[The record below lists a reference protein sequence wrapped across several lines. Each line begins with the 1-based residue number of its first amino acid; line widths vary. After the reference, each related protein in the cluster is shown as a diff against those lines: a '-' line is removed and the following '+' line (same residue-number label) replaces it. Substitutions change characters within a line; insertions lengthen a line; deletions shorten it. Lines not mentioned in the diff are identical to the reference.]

1 MFLLLFALTR
11 ADELPLPCDG
21 KAAGDAGSQDNGDP
35 GTCQSC
41 GQNCVECTASSD
53 SPADSSGK
61 GDGCGCHSVG
71 LAPLGLLMGAA
82 GLFALRR
89 R

>member
-1 MFLLLFALTR
+1 MFLLLFSLAR

-21 KAAGDAGSQDNGDP
+21 KAAGDACSQDNGDP

-41 GQNCVECTASSD
+41 GENCLECTASSD
-53 SPADSSGK
+53 SAAENK
-61 GDGCGCHSVG
+61 GEGCGCQSVG
-71 LAPLGLLMGAA
+71 LAPLGLLLGAA